1 MSYNIVNPI
10 LKLFTCETWIYILS
24 ISLQIAGAVCLIIN
38 YWGNVEKKVILIYYA
53 GREIPKA
60 QDNNKVLLK
69 KDRLQSYAKYIYMN
83 RFSFICIIIGYGI
96 NLFGNITDGSSKLYI
111 LLVISLF
118 CIAFTYTGQKLSSL
132 ISKKT
137 YKEDKKVDQE
147 IIEEVLDVQWSNK
160 EQEEF
165 IDKLF
170 KGE

>member
-1 MSYNIVNPI
+1 
-10 LKLFTCETWIYILS
+10 
-24 ISLQIAGAVCLIIN
+24 
-38 YWGNVEKKVILIYYA
+38 
-53 GREIPKA
+53 
-60 QDNNKVLLK
+60 
-69 KDRLQSYAKYIYMN
+69 MN

-170 KGE
+170 KGK